1 MDIFPTLL
9 EMSNINLISDR
20 IMDGIS
26 LKNTLLNNEASKRE
40 TVFYY
45 RQREIYAVRH
55 REYKAHFITRGA
67 YNYPEGSN
75 KKIVLDKP
83 LLYNLNID
91 PSEKY
96 DIADKYPEVLIKIN
110 KIVEKHKLNL
120 DAPKDLIQE
129 REFTEGDRDGDGV
142 PDYTDKCPDS
152 PGNPSSSGCPN

>member
-9 EMSNINLISDR
+9 EMSNISLVSDR

-26 LKNTLLNNEASKRE
+26 LKNTLLNNEPSNRE

-55 REYKAHFITRGA
+55 GEYKAHFITQGA
-67 YNYPEGSN
+67 YDHPKGSN
-75 KKIVLDKP
+75 KKIVLNKP
-83 LLYNLNID
+83 LLYNLNVD

-96 DIADKYPEVLIKIN
+96 DIADKYPDIIVKIN
-110 KIVEKHKLNL
+110 NIVRKHNSNL
-120 DAPKDLIQE
+120 DAPKDLIEE

-152 PGNPSSSGCPN
+152 PGDSVSSGCPN